1 MGDNFVKKTQ
11 DTLGNIIKKPP
22 LTEKLLNKPPF
33 RFLHDVFMEVIRTT
47 GFMKGLYTATEMD
60 SQNVKMKDRE
70 SKVAFLQKAIDV
82 ISMVTGKPLSVKT
95 SKIVAGHEPEKTNEM
110 LQALAKAILDKL
122 DSSDAVKKVLKG
134 EKPKSS
140 KPPKPKK
147 EETDDRKKSGDKR
160 SQDNKDRKDSAEKKG
175 GSERND
181 STGRKGSADDNKQ
194 RSGSKERDRS
204 RERSR
209 DSSKNQKEH
218 KKDRDKEKERI
229 KDEDNKK
236 DKESEKDR
244 ERRERKR
251 RKELEDAARR
261 EKEEQNEGQN
271 DDDESDDTEDLRPA
285 APESKEGS
293 GRMPRPSSAK
303 GKRSRPL
310 RDGDDSDSDKDYD
323 QERQDGDL
331 LPSQVQASRQMTRPS
346 SARPAPPKIKQE
358 PVEDPNIRIGS
369 GKQVTNVIVDNGI
382 NSDDDDDAF
391 LVEEA
396 QPLTQDDQQNG
407 PDASPA
413 TDKQIGLSEVDDD
426 GQHGSL
432 VKKIMETKTELE
444 RKDQKKDD
452 KPIILDAAR
461 KKERQMVQREV
472 EKLRGFIQTLTRS
485 ANPLGKTMDYL
496 QEDMDSMQKELDK
509 WKRENKEHALAIKRE
524 ENVTE
529 GELEPL
535 HAQLAELDQSIAD
548 QVELIGAVKSNILR
562 NEEKMTK
569 MMNSVVLS

>member
-271 DDDESDDTEDLRPA
+271 DDDEDLRPA

-310 RDGDDSDSDKDYD
+310 RDGDDYD

>member
-60 SQNVKMKDRE
+60 SQNVKDRE

>member
-271 DDDESDDTEDLRPA
+271 DDDES
-285 APESKEGS
+285 KEGS

-310 RDGDDSDSDKDYD
+310 RDGDDYD

>member
-271 DDDESDDTEDLRPA
+271 DDDEDLRPA

>member
-396 QPLTQDDQQNG
+396 QPLTQDDQQ
-407 PDASPA
+407 
-413 TDKQIGLSEVDDD
+413 IGLSEVDDD

>member
-271 DDDESDDTEDLRPA
+271 DDD
-285 APESKEGS
+285 ESKEGS

>member
-60 SQNVKMKDRE
+60 SQNVKDRE

-396 QPLTQDDQQNG
+396 QPLTQDDQQ
-407 PDASPA
+407 
-413 TDKQIGLSEVDDD
+413 IGLSEVDDD